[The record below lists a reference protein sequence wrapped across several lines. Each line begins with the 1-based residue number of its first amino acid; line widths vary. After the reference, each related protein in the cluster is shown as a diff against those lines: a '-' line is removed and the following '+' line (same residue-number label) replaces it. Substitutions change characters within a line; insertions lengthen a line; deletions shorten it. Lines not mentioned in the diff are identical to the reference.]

1 MLGLVELSKKVTS
14 LDHDFGERWEKCAL
28 DALVDDSAY
37 ALQVAF
43 TMDGA
48 DIRTKIV
55 GYSRYGRYGRTS
67 LKDYDALP
75 QRPPGDSLLHLAVR
89 NNRPYA
95 VEKLLSLGADPV
107 QGNSLGESALDIAN
121 SKEKMRGIFRGLV
134 INLPTGDKLIY
145 EDSKLRS
152 IQNVIKH
159 DKMEDQVLRESHSS
173 ESHPSQCTLTRRCA
187 HQPPTA
193 HCPPPTAHRPPP
205 TAHQVREAESR
216 MRDAADTNK
225 NHLRARDHSEAK
237 LAVVRGDFLE
247 SERMREI
254 AEDGRREMQVPA
266 CRSCVLIILL
276 FLFYYIQPALQ

>member
-1 MLGLVELSKKVTS
+1 MLGLVELSKKVAS

-121 SKEKMRGIFRGLV
+121 SKEKMRSIFRGLV
-134 INLPTGDKLIY
+134 INLPTGDKLVY

-159 DKMEDQVLRESHSS
+159 DKMEDQVLLRESHSS

-193 HCPPPTAHRPPP
+193 HRPPPTAHRPPGAGGGV
-205 TAHQVREAESR
+205 AHARRGRHEQEPPARARPLGGEAGGRARRLSGERAHARDSGGR
-216 MRDAADTNK
+216 PARDA
-225 NHLRARDHSEAK
+225 
-237 LAVVRGDFLE
+237 G
-247 SERMREI
+247 
-254 AEDGRREMQVPA
+254 A
-266 CRSCVLIILL
+266 CLL
-276 FLFYYIQPALQ
+276 FLF